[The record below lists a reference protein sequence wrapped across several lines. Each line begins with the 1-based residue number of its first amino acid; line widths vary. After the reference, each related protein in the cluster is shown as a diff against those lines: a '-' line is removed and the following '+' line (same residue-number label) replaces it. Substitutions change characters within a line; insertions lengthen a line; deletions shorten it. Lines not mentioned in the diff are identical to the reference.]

1 MPIGYWTEDYKSFLD
16 NLSDSE
22 NWFRSYK
29 NNCTEK
35 DILFEIKTNNFSFIE
50 RLHNENKLNTLLKL
64 TKNINLTNM
73 HCFAS
78 DGNLKK
84 YNSINDILNEFYEF
98 RLDAYQKRKS
108 NLIKV
113 LKEKIEIDI
122 SKSKFI
128 EAIISNKLKLHK
140 LEDNKISLEL
150 DKMKFYKK
158 DGYDYLLNIPMKGM
172 TKNKIN
178 ELQNKINEFKKELN
192 KLNKLSNK
200 DLWINDLNNL

>member
-1 MPIGYWTEDYKSFLD
+1 
-16 NLSDSE
+16 
-22 NWFRSYK
+22 
-29 NNCTEK
+29 
-35 DILFEIKTNNFSFIE
+35 
-50 RLHNENKLNTLLKL
+50 
-64 TKNINLTNM
+64 M

-84 YNSINDILNEFYEF
+84 YNSINDIFNEFYEF
-98 RLDAYQKRKS
+98 RLDAYQKRKN

-113 LKEKIEIDI
+113 LKEKIEIDT

-150 DKMKFYKK
+150 DKMKLYKK

-178 ELQNKINEFKKELN
+178 EL
-192 KLNKLSNK
+192 
-200 DLWINDLNNL
+200 

>member
-1 MPIGYWTEDYKSFLD
+1 
-16 NLSDSE
+16 
-22 NWFRSYK
+22 
-29 NNCTEK
+29 
-35 DILFEIKTNNFSFIE
+35 
-50 RLHNENKLNTLLKL
+50 
-64 TKNINLTNM
+64 M

-98 RLDAYQKRKS
+98 RLDAYQKRKN

-113 LKEKIEIDI
+113 LKEKIEIDT

-128 EAIISNKLKLHK
+128 EAIINNKLKLHK

-150 DKMKFYKK
+150 DKMKLYKK